1 MILNE
6 TLLPISVW
14 NAIFFSLPLFFFS
27 RTIKVIHVQESR
39 GETSSVLLF
48 PTTVTMK
55 LTWIWKG
62 SELCGERG
70 IMNDKDEERTL
81 FNVPCDIRKNVS
93 SEICSPAVVACCVSH
108 KIFLLLGIN
117 NKNSFRVKIRDKSI
131 PVFESFF
138 FGCRNELCKTNIKH
152 RLDHPNAYSFRWN
165 KNICKRLSVLLG
177 QEGSLQTCKTLRTLH
192 EAIEWIIE
200 LPPTIFP

>member
-1 MILNE
+1 MK
-6 TLLPISVW
+6 PFFQSRYW

-27 RTIKVIHVQESR
+27 KTIKVIHVQESS
-39 GETSSVLLF
+39 GETNSGFCSQQLF
-48 PTTVTMK
+48 RWNWIEFGKAPMCVERELWTTKKKRGTM
-55 LTWIWKG
+55 
-62 SELCGERG
+62 
-70 IMNDKDEERTL
+70 

-93 SEICSPAVVACCVSH
+93 SEICSPAVVSCCVSH
-108 KIFLLLGIN
+108 KIFLLLDIN

-152 RLDHPNAYSFRWN
+152 LVDHPNVHGFRWN
-165 KNICKRLSVLLG
+165 KNICKQLSVLLG